1 MGRLPSLVV
10 FMVVGILV
18 AWLMRNS
25 GTGTSF
31 LVAFVCAF
39 AAAWL
44 FERLAGQRA
53 KKPAP

>member
-1 MGRLPSLVV
+1 
-10 FMVVGILV
+10 MVVGILV

-53 KKPAP
+53 EKPAP